1 MDNPAGFPRA
11 IKLGRCQAEGTSSPG
26 QLKYRAWKAYAQ
38 ALEDY
43 VDRLKNYV
51 GGYEDARLDDLYN
64 TCQHALQRVQ
74 ELDDKEK
81 N

>member
-1 MDNPAGFPRA
+1 MHPSHSHVTP
-11 IKLGRCQAEGTSSPG
+11 GRCQEEKTSSPG
-26 QLKYRAWKAYAQ
+26 QLKYYAWRAYAQ

-64 TCQHALQRVQ
+64 TYQHALQRVQ
-74 ELDDKEK
+74 ELDTTEK
-81 N
+81 D